1 MSFATGA
8 KTWGISDRSGKRYRL
23 SEMQKEWNGLLVGP
37 DEFEE
42 KHPQLFPP
50 RIGPDPQAVRNPRP
64 DRVGPAVKVL
74 LPFNS
79 LFSDATPGGTDITVL
94 EVGHGRTTADVV
106 RIRDATP
113 FDGFTSAVL
122 NAANGHA
129 ITVVDSDR
137 YTITVSDTAIT
148 GNIRGG
154 GGVASAGP
162 VTVEA

>member
-64 DRVGPAVKVL
+64 DRVEPAVKVL

-113 FDGFTSAVL
+113 F
-122 NAANGHA
+122 
-129 ITVVDSDR
+129 VDSDR